1 MFRPIKRAAKSSI
14 SEVIEEQRKL
24 YGMVSPKEL
33 IEPETGSI
41 SNIGFSGVVG
51 GTFDFLGLEDLID
64 LYIGKEGSH
73 VKVNHGGITKALI
86 MQLLHGPY
94 QTLYGTSEFF
104 ARKPINVLLNRDI
117 GAQDLNRDVLGRFL
131 DDVYDFGSEKLFVL
145 AAKQTAERLGIKI
158 TEAHLDSTSFSYD
171 GVPKEEEMCELRIDY
186 GYSRDHAP
194 EKPQINLLGI
204 SDGQSRLPIF
214 TKSVSGNIPDKTS
227 FFTML
232 TDEWPMLS
240 EQFKDLKYLVGDS
253 AMCTE
258 RIMKE
263 AQQKGIHV
271 VTRVPDQYQAVK
283 EIFAKVKSDDM
294 EKIYPDDNDDENY
307 GKWCDIKEIG
317 GVPCKLLCVENRE
330 RADSKLATLERR
342 AGKEQEKLQAAIKK
356 LSTRPAKCRKDAE
369 KLIDE
374 IVAKCRLCK
383 IIEITY
389 EEVMGHSGR
398 GRPKKD
404 EPQEVISVKVTATV
418 EIDRELIATKV
429 QDEIKFVIATTDVDR
444 EWTMAELLSC
454 YKRQSVIERTWK
466 LSKNPTVLLNALYLK
481 SPRRIEALMWL
492 LSIALLVYSATEWRM
507 RTKMKEKGLSMST
520 PDHRSFLA
528 KPTLLRFKQY
538 VDNSNINLKVI
549 PEIQSIQ
556 ISGVTAE
563 FADIVSAMGFEWT
576 RYYQRQTYEA
586 FATSHSDWWDSQ
598 RIGLI
603 SSDQM
608 NF

>member
-1 MFRPIKRAAKSSI
+1 M
-14 SEVIEEQRKL
+14 
-24 YGMVSPKEL
+24 
-33 IEPETGSI
+33 
-41 SNIGFSGVVG
+41 
-51 GTFDFLGLEDLID
+51 EDLID

-145 AAKQTAERLGIKI
+145 AAKQTAERLGVTI
-158 TEAHLDSTSFSYD
+158 TEVHLDSTSFSYD

-294 EKIYPDDNDDENY
+294 EKIYPDDKDDENY

-404 EPQEVISVKVTATV
+404 EPQEVRSVKVTATV
-418 EIDRELIATKV
+418 EIDRELIASKV

-444 EWTMAELLSC
+444 EWIMAELLSC

-481 SPRRIEALMWL
+481 
-492 LSIALLVYSATEWRM
+492 
-507 RTKMKEKGLSMST
+507 
-520 PDHRSFLA
+520 
-528 KPTLLRFKQY
+528 LR
-538 VDNSNINLKVI
+538 
-549 PEIQSIQ
+549 
-556 ISGVTAE
+556 
-563 FADIVSAMGFEWT
+563 
-576 RYYQRQTYEA
+576 
-586 FATSHSDWWDSQ
+586 H
-598 RIGLI
+598 
-603 SSDQM
+603 
-608 NF
+608 

>member
-1 MFRPIKRAAKSSI
+1 M
-14 SEVIEEQRKL
+14 
-24 YGMVSPKEL
+24 
-33 IEPETGSI
+33 
-41 SNIGFSGVVG
+41 
-51 GTFDFLGLEDLID
+51 EDLID

-145 AAKQTAERLGIKI
+145 AAKQTAERLGVTI

-283 EIFAKVKSDDM
+283 EIF
-294 EKIYPDDNDDENY
+294 
-307 GKWCDIKEIG
+307 
-317 GVPCKLLCVENRE
+317 NRW
-330 RADSKLATLERR
+330 S
-342 AGKEQEKLQAAIKK
+342 
-356 LSTRPAKCRKDAE
+356 
-369 KLIDE
+369 
-374 IVAKCRLCK
+374 
-383 IIEITY
+383 
-389 EEVMGHSGR
+389 
-398 GRPKKD
+398 
-404 EPQEVISVKVTATV
+404 
-418 EIDRELIATKV
+418 
-429 QDEIKFVIATTDVDR
+429 
-444 EWTMAELLSC
+444 
-454 YKRQSVIERTWK
+454 
-466 LSKNPTVLLNALYLK
+466 
-481 SPRRIEALMWL
+481 
-492 LSIALLVYSATEWRM
+492 SI
-507 RTKMKEKGLSMST
+507 
-520 PDHRSFLA
+520 
-528 KPTLLRFKQY
+528 
-538 VDNSNINLKVI
+538 
-549 PEIQSIQ
+549 
-556 ISGVTAE
+556 
-563 FADIVSAMGFEWT
+563 
-576 RYYQRQTYEA
+576 
-586 FATSHSDWWDSQ
+586 
-598 RIGLI
+598 
-603 SSDQM
+603 
-608 NF
+608 